1 MTKKTKHIHT
11 IIEVTVLLIVPII
24 MALCVLLHIQASAAI
39 TLLVAIAA
47 LVIFFISYEKSRPA
61 LHQIMPTVI
70 LAALAVAGRIIFY
83 YLPYIKPVSAI
94 CIIAGAVFG
103 KKSGFMVGSL
113 AALVSNIYFGQGPWT
128 AWHMYSWGLVGYLA
142 GVLGEHL
149 DLFNPFKTRK
159 CTATDKDNG
168 EHGVRQEHACQN
180 NAFQQGIY
188 QNNTSQRGVRQ
199 KSDHK
204 QGVRPLIYVYGFL
217 SALLYGFILN
227 SYYVIGFVQ
236 PLTLE
241 SALLAYGAGLPFD
254 LLHGASTV
262 GFLIVLYAP
271 WIKKLKR
278 IKEKYAS

>member
-11 IIEVTVLLIVPII
+11 VIEVAVLLIVPIT

-70 LAALAVAGRIIFY
+70 LAALAIAGRIIFY

-103 KKSGFMVGSL
+103 KKSGFMVGAL
-113 AALVSNIYFGQGPWT
+113 AALVSNVYFGQGPWT
-128 AWHMYSWGLVGYLA
+128 AWQMYAWGLVGYLA
-142 GVLGEHL
+142 GVFGEHL

-168 EHGVRQEHACQN
+168 EHRVRQEHACQN
-180 NAFQQGIY
+180 SA
-188 QNNTSQRGVRQ
+188 SQRGVRQ
-199 KSDHK
+199 KNDHK

-271 WIKKLKR
+271 WTKKLKR